1 MQDQPYQT
9 EDIGGLEGALIG
21 RALQVLKERTGLGFA
36 ITQQTPFAASNRRLD
51 AAVELRWEGRQYRY
65 LVEAKPAIDRAITLA
80 NAKRQLQDFAEDGL
94 LVTEYMTPALASR
107 CREELQ
113 LQFIDTA
120 GNAYLR
126 RPGLYV
132 FVKGEKR
139 PENPFML
146 AVRGAGTV
154 TAQRVIFTLL
164 CRPALLNAPY
174 REIADAAG
182 VALSTVGGVFTD
194 LDRRGLLIGDKGT
207 RRLVARERLVDEW
220 TTTFPIKLRPKLH
233 RQLFRIE
240 KTDWWKNLRFPDKRA
255 AWGGEV
261 AADRLTANLK
271 PKAYTLYIDPEYR
284 AEFLRE
290 LIVNH
295 GLRLRAD
302 PTGDM
307 EILDRFWQLPE
318 LPDHPNCAPPLLVYA
333 DLMATLDPRNIEVA
347 QAIRQR
353 FLVNAAG

>member
-1 MQDQPYQT
+1 MQDHPYQT
-9 EDIGGLEGALIG
+9 ENTGDLEGDLIG
-21 RALQVLKERTGLGFA
+21 RALQALTARTGLGFA
-36 ITQQTPFAASNRRLD
+36 ITQQKPLVAWNRHLD
-51 AAVELRWEGRQYRY
+51 AAVELRWEGRQYQY
-65 LVEAKPAIDRAITLA
+65 LIEAKPAIDRAITLA

-94 LVTEYMTPALASR
+94 LVTEYMTPALATR
-107 CREELQ
+107 CRDELQ

-126 RPGLYV
+126 GPGLYI

-139 PENPFML
+139 PENPAML
-146 AVRGAGTV
+146 AIRGAGTV
-154 TAQRVIFTLL
+154 TAQRVTFTLL

-174 REIADAAG
+174 REIAEAAG
-182 VALSTVGGVFTD
+182 VALSTVGGVFAD
-194 LDRRGLLIGDKGT
+194 LERRGLLVGDKGT

-233 RQLFRIE
+233 RQRFRIE
-240 KTDWWKNLRFPDKRA
+240 NTDWWKDLRFPDERVT
-255 AWGGEV
+255 WGGEV

-271 PKAYTLYIDPEYR
+271 PKAYTLYVNQEYR

-290 LIVNH
+290 LIGNH

-307 EILDRFWQLPE
+307 ELLDRFWHLPGMPAH
-318 LPDHPNCAPPLLVYA
+318 PDCAPPLLVYA

-347 QAIRQR
+347 QTIRQR
-353 FLVNAAG
+353 FLVDAAR